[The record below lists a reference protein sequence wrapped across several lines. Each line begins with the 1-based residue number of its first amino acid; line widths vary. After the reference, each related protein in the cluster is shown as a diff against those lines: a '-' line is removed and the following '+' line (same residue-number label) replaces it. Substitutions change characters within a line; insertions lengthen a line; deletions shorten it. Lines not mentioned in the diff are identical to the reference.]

1 LVWAIEK
8 ASVIAP
14 RPFLLFSVS
23 ILAGW
28 WKLIRQSGG
37 KNKSFYMCR
46 LPDFWIGL
54 GLDMD
59 FWLRKRQKQYSG
71 RFGYAFTPAF
81 GRAVCRFRGGFLEA
95 QG

>member
-1 LVWAIEK
+1 M
-8 ASVIAP
+8 
-14 RPFLLFSVS
+14 FSVS

-28 WKLIRQSGG
+28 WKLMRQSRGR
-37 KNKSFYMCR
+37 KKSFCMCWLR
-46 LPDFWIGL
+46 NFLVGL